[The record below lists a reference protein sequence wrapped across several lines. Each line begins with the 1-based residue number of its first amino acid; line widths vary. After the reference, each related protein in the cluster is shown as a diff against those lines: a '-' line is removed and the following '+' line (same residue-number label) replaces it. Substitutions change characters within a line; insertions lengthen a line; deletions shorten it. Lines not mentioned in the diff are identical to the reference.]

1 MHVIANNTYA
11 TPSAA
16 IFGAIRAGFA
26 DFAIER
32 KNKRY
37 VYTVNENDMPLQ
49 LPVVQIEKPK
59 TKKLQVLQLI
69 RSGGASIVNIAHALT
84 ISKVAAASLIGDLK
98 RDGYTLLS
106 VKLENG
112 GRHYIEMFNDSEV
125 AADESEVA

>member
-1 MHVIANNTYA
+1 MQVIANNTYA

-16 IFGAIRAGFA
+16 IFGAIRAGYA
-26 DFAIER
+26 NFAIER
-32 KNKRY
+32 KNKRF
-37 VYTVNENDMPLQ
+37 VYSVAENDLPTQ
-49 LPVVQIEKPK
+49 LPIVEQVKPK

-106 VKLENG
+106 IKLENG
-112 GRHYIEMFNDSEV
+112 GRHYVEMFNGSEV
-125 AADESEVA
+125 TDDESEVA